1 MNKKTRVIEID
12 RTIYELE
19 NQIKSLKKEKTMIE
33 RENGKLG
40 SRLRIIWGGG
50 EFHETFLV
58 IMVEVNN
65 ERKYGLLDMDINALE
80 ADMIFNSLDD
90 VKETLNRD
98 YNWMVL

>member
-40 SRLRIIWGGG
+40 SRLRII
-50 EFHETFLV
+50 
-58 IMVEVNN
+58 
-65 ERKYGLLDMDINALE
+65 
-80 ADMIFNSLDD
+80 
-90 VKETLNRD
+90 
-98 YNWMVL
+98 

>member
-1 MNKKTRVIEID
+1 
-12 RTIYELE
+12 
-19 NQIKSLKKEKTMIE
+19 
-33 RENGKLG
+33 
-40 SRLRIIWGGG
+40 
-50 EFHETFLV
+50 
-58 IMVEVNN
+58 MVEVNN

>member
-33 RENGKLG
+33 RENIKLG
-40 SRLRIIWGGG
+40 SRLRIIWGGD

-65 ERKYGLLDMDINALE
+65 ERKYGLLDMDINTLE